1 MYRRTYAR
9 IHLDNLKQNIEN
21 AAKNLPPSCG
31 IVAVVKANAY
41 GHGAVECSFA
51 AKSAG
56 ARMLAVALAEEAQ
69 ELRGAGID
77 MPVMIIGRQI
87 LTSCGSLWRSICSH
101 AFLRRTTYCFCSKFV
116 SRKEKGVLC
125 T

>member
-9 IHLDNLKQNIEN
+9 IHLENLKQNIEN

-77 MPVMIIGRQI
+77 MPVMIIGRSNPDQ
-87 LTSCGSLWRSICSH
+87 
-101 AFLRRTTYCFCSKFV
+101 LRLAMALDLQPCVFTPDDI
-116 SRKEKGVLC
+116 
-125 T
+125 

>member
-1 MYRRTYAR
+1 M
-9 IHLDNLKQNIEN
+9 
-21 AAKNLPPSCG
+21 
-31 IVAVVKANAY
+31 KANAY

-77 MPVMIIGRQI
+77 MPVMIIGRSNPDQLRLAMALDLQPCVFTPDDILLLQQI
-87 LTSCGSLWRSICSH
+87 CKQEGKRCSVHLKFDTGMCRIGSRSEEELAACLD
-101 AFLRRTTYCFCSKFV
+101 ALRCV
-116 SRKEKGVLC
+116 
-125 T
+125 